1 LRFVLAIVAFVV
13 AAVMIVAGIAQRTVF
28 APPSRIQATASV
40 SGEPRYLVVDGSA
53 LNAHP
58 GQQTL
63 TIGGT
68 PGGVEPVV
76 AYGRTADVKAWLGD
90 QKYVAV
96 RYQKA
101 SGTLSTKT
109 VTPKPATES
118 GSDSG
123 SGGTGATATPT
134 PAPSAAADAAAGA
147 TGTGAT
153 GTGATGTDATAGD
166 AGPNP
171 AGSDLWL
178 EEFDGQAAQVT
189 RMNIPDDVSV
199 IVASDGTK
207 AAPSKVSVTWP
218 VDSSTPWAFPL
229 IIGGL
234 ILLVIGI
241 ALYLWGLYTH
251 RRSRGPRR
259 KSGPKM
265 PKLPKAP
272 KYKPTAMIETTPRG
286 RRSTRRAR
294 VILPVAVAGAL
305 ALTGCTA
312 GTDAATTPSK
322 TATPLATE
330 APDGAGQLSPAVT
343 VPQLERIVKRISES
357 AAEADAKASPD
368 LAKQRFAGP
377 ALQLREANYAIRAHK
392 SDEPALPAI
401 PASPIVLS
409 LPQATDTWPRTVAAV
424 IQSPKDA
431 KGNAQAPIAL
441 TMVQQTPRDNYHV
454 EYAVSL
460 EPKAKVPNLAP
471 ASIGSAVVPP
481 DSKLL
486 ALPPEKV
493 AAAYGDILMNGD
505 KSQYAKVFSAEGDT
519 LRSQVGADWKAK
531 QKAAVPATASL
542 DFTSQPGDG
551 MDVAMATNDSGAIV
565 WTDLQESQVLKV
577 VEAGAEVSAGNTSA
591 ALTGVATSK
600 TGIQS
605 TFGYQLA
612 FYVPPAGSDAK
623 ITLLGFAQ
631 GMIAAQQIP

>member
-1 LRFVLAIVAFVV
+1 MRFVLAIVAFVV

-28 APPSRIQATASV
+28 APPSHIEAGTTV
-40 SGEPRYLVVDGSA
+40 SGDPRYVVIDGSA

-63 TIGGT
+63 TVTGA
-68 PGGVEPVV
+68 PDASKQVV
-76 AYGRTADVKAWLGD
+76 AYGRTADVKAWLDD

-96 RYQKA
+96 AYKKSA
-101 SGTLSTKT
+101 AALTTKSM
-109 VTPKPATES
+109 TPKPAAGDDDES
-118 GSDSG
+118 STGS
-123 SGGTGATATPT
+123 TATPAPTAVPTPATT
-134 PAPSAAADAAAGA
+134 PAPAAGA
-147 TGTGAT
+147 TTSGTAT
-153 GTGATGTDATAGD
+153 TT

-178 EEFDGQAAQVT
+178 EEFDGKAAQVT

-199 IVASDGTK
+199 IVASDGQK
-207 AAPSKVSVTWP
+207 AAPSRVTVTWP

-234 ILLVIGI
+234 VLLLVGI

-294 VILPVAVAGAL
+294 VIIPAAL
-305 ALTGCTA
+305 AGVLAFSGCTA
-312 GTDAATTPSK
+312 GTDAATTPTK

-330 APDGAGQLSPAVT
+330 APNPKDQLPPAVT
-343 VPQLERIVKRISES
+343 VPQLERIVKRISDS
-357 AAEADAKASPD
+357 AAQADAQASAD
-368 LAKQRFAGP
+368 LAKVRFVGP
-377 ALQLREANYAIRAHK
+377 ALQLREANYAIRAK
-392 SDEPALPAI
+392 KADEPALPAI

-424 IQSPKDA
+424 IETPKDA
-431 KGNAQAPIAL
+431 KGTAQAPIAL
-441 TMVQQTPRDNYHV
+441 TMIQETPRDNYQV

-486 ALPPEKV
+486 AIPPQKV
-493 AAAYGDILMNGD
+493 AAAYGDVLMNGD
-505 KSQYAKVFSAEGDT
+505 KSQYAALFNAEGDT
-519 LRSQVGADWKAK
+519 LRTQVGAEWKAK

-542 DFTSQPGDG
+542 EFTSAPGAGGDI
-551 MDVAMATNDSGAIV
+551 AMATNDSGAIV
-565 WTDLQESQVLKV
+565 WTDLQETQVLKV
-577 VEAGAEVSAGNTSA
+577 VEAGAEVSAGVTAS
-591 ALTGVATSK
+591 ALTGVASSK
-600 TGIQS
+600 TGIES

-631 GMIAAQQIP
+631 GMVGAKQIP